1 MGLYWYV
8 QATLKNSAG
17 KNVHESCSA
26 LNINLGS
33 KWPDWYESIDILG
46 MMIQL
51 LTSSPS
57 EQYEYYAEVN
67 GRPLTELENN
77 LIHKVQG
84 RWYGAKI
91 RFLSDQDRG
100 NKESTPIDGDVSL
113 ALLAIIHSQNK
124 QMPKF
129 HCIRNGDEEY
139 ENVAN
144 RIQSHEQGQKR
155 TKLTN

>member
-8 QATLKNSAG
+8 QATFKNPEG
-17 KNVHESCSA
+17 KIIRETCSA
-26 LNINLGS
+26 LNINIGS
-33 KWPDWYESIDILG
+33 KWPDWYENTDILG

-84 RWYGAKI
+84 RWYGSRI
-91 RFLSDQDRG
+91 RFLSDQDPE
-100 NKESTPIDGDVSL
+100 NKQCTPIDRDVSL
-113 ALLAIIHSQNK
+113 ALLAILHSQNK
-124 QMPKF
+124 QMPEF
-129 HCIRNGDEEY
+129 HCIRSGDEEY
-139 ENVAN
+139 KKVADSM
-144 RIQSHEQGQKR
+144 QSDE
-155 TKLTN
+155 